1 MLESWKRTKEL
12 SNKIKKVIVRLQIKE
27 KSFVKIS
34 NLINIPISIVR
45 LVYYKFEKKEIVK
58 NLPYTG
64 YSPSFLPF

>member
-45 LVYYKFEKKEIVK
+45 LVYYKFKKREIVK